1 LKHGCSLKNN
11 GGFLDKKRDLG
22 IFLLLILTFLIWSN
36 SFIAIKVL
44 LARMTA
50 FDLLRLRFIP
60 VAVISLALVALFYRA
75 EAREIL
81 KAHPVRVVLGGL
93 LMVVSYNLFL
103 NSGMKYVQPNAAS
116 LLIALNPLITLL
128 LAVRFLGEPFTRRR
142 WLGTAVTFVG
152 LAVVVLLGRVGGAG
166 GAWIALDKVP
176 YALLVLGG
184 PLSWATATVIIKP
197 ALKDHSPLVFNFLT
211 MAVGSLPLLF
221 FIDRPFIA
229 KALSL
234 RPLEYGAAAFLSLA
248 CTILAYS
255 LWNVAVKHWHAS
267 NVSLFVY
274 LNPPLT
280 ALFTWLFF
288 GIGITFYFS
297 VGGTVMLAGILL
309 ATLPGKSVPASETI
323 ADIEPPS

>member
-1 LKHGCSLKNN
+1 
-11 GGFLDKKRDLG
+11 LDKKISNLG

-44 LARMTA
+44 LARMNA

-60 VAVISLALVALFYRA
+60 VGVISLSLIMLFFRA
-75 EAREIL
+75 EAWQIV
-81 KAHPVRVVLGGL
+81 KAHPVRVALGGFF
-93 LMVVSYNLFL
+93 MVISYNLFL

-142 WLGTAVTFVG
+142 LLGTIVTFIG
-152 LAVVVLLGRVGGAG
+152 LALVVLLGRVGGTG
-166 GAWIALDKVP
+166 GTWITLDKVP

-184 PLSWATATVIIKP
+184 PLSWATATIIIKP
-197 ALKDHSPLVFNFLT
+197 ALKNHSPLVFNFTT
-211 MAVGSLPLLF
+211 MAIGSFPLLF
-221 FIDRPFIA
+221 LVDRPFI
-229 KALSL
+229 KMALSL
-234 RPLEYGAAAFLSLA
+234 SAREYGAAAFLSLA

-255 LWNVAVKHWHAS
+255 LWNIAVKHWHAS

-280 ALFTWLFF
+280 AIFTYLFF
-288 GIGITFYFS
+288 GIGISFYFF
-297 VGGTVMLAGILL
+297 VGGTIMLAGILL
-309 ATLPGKSVPASETI
+309 ATLVSKTALPDEIIPDVGG
-323 ADIEPPS
+323 

>member
-1 LKHGCSLKNN
+1 MA
-11 GGFLDKKRDLG
+11 KKISNLG

-44 LARMTA
+44 LAKMDA

-60 VAVISLALVALFYRA
+60 VAIISTGIVFLFFRA
-75 EAREIL
+75 EAWRIL
-81 KAHPVRVVLGGL
+81 KAHPVRVTLGGL
-93 LMVVSYNLFL
+93 LMVISYNLFL

-142 WLGTAVTFVG
+142 LLGTVVTFIG
-152 LAVVVLLGRVGGAG
+152 LALVVLLGRVGGTG
-166 GAWIALDKVP
+166 GTWITLDKVP

-184 PLSWATATVIIKP
+184 PLSWATATIIIKP
-197 ALKDHSPLVFNFLT
+197 ALKNHSPLVFNFTT
-211 MAVGSLPLLF
+211 MAIGSFPLIFLV
-221 FIDRPFIA
+221 DRPFI
-229 KALSL
+229 KMALSL
-234 RPLEYGAAAFLSLA
+234 SAGEYGAAAFLSLA

-255 LWNVAVKHWHAS
+255 LWNIAVKHWHAS

-280 ALFTWLFF
+280 AIFTYLFF
-288 GIGITFYFS
+288 GIGITFYFFA
-297 VGGTVMLAGILL
+297 GGSVMLAGIIL
-309 ATLPGKSVPASETI
+309 ATWPTKTI
-323 ADIEPPS
+323 QPDEVIPDVGG